1 MKESFIFYASFLEA
15 IEELDDK
22 KQLKIY
28 KAISNFA
35 LKNSEPEGLQGIEKA
50 IFALIKP
57 QILANNKR
65 FEDGKKGGEFGKLGG
80 RPKKQKTPVGFS
92 EKTPNVNVNDNVND
106 NVNLNVNEE
115 GFLKKE
121 KKEDPFFE
129 NSIVK
134 EFQKHYTEHFNCKA
148 FLSAQQRVKL
158 MELNSEIPD
167 FKETIPTAIERLK
180 NLKFSLPNFTPTA
193 NWLLKDDN
201 YTAIMN
207 GTFEQKKDEFDIYCE
222 KASGD
227 EQT

>member
-1 MKESFIFYASFLEA
+1 
-15 IEELDDK
+15 
-22 KQLKIY
+22 
-28 KAISNFA
+28 
-35 LKNSEPEGLQGIEKA
+35 
-50 IFALIKP
+50 
-57 QILANNKR
+57 
-65 FEDGKKGGEFGKLGG
+65 
-80 RPKKQKTPVGFS
+80 
-92 EKTPNVNVNDNVND
+92 
-106 NVNLNVNEE
+106 
-115 GFLKKE
+115 
-121 KKEDPFFE
+121 
-129 NSIVK
+129 
-134 EFQKHYTEHFNCKA
+134 
-148 FLSAQQRVKL
+148 